1 MKKKSF
7 VCFVLS
13 LPHYFFLLILPL
25 TSTYFFSVCYFNFST
40 YLVISFYDKMK
51 LVYFTSSGMFFDSYF
66 GSIVETIK
74 IIPFTFHK
82 ESLIQIDEICAVNT
96 TGSLDVVG

>member
-1 MKKKSF
+1 M
-7 VCFVLS
+7 
-13 LPHYFFLLILPL
+13 
-25 TSTYFFSVCYFNFST
+25 
-40 YLVISFYDKMK
+40 VISFYDKMK
-51 LVYFTSSGMFFDSYF
+51 LVYFTSSGIFFDSYF